1 MEPMPTDVPEL
12 AERPPDRYSRRKR
25 VFAGALL
32 VFFALAAI
40 VTTALSLG
48 GYCLTTDGADTRSL
62 AEMLRLLFR

>member
-1 MEPMPTDVPEL
+1 MLTDVPEPDQRS
-12 AERPPDRYSRRKR
+12 ADRYSTRKR

-62 AEMLRLLFR
+62 SEMLRLLFR